1 MTEASVTITLPG
13 ERPQSW
19 NKAYAGQHWAKRK
32 AEVERIRMAVRA
44 VINPETCQVFA
55 GQVDITVTVFFDKR
69 PFDAD
74 NVPAKFYVDACK
86 GWILEDDDQHHVRSV
101 TTVSL
106 LDPQQSRVVIEVR
119 PVQNGAFEWAVHT
132 PEGGYAVPA
141 DVADFLRQ
149 NDRISRLVG
158 IGELP
163 WMPPYIVPAEVVEAS
178 RHRCLEVEQTG
189 RQAGV
194 AERYELQPAPEGSRV
209 LVAGVREQFE
219 QGAALVA
226 EPAAGSGAFLRLDF

>member
-44 VINPETCQVFA
+44 VIDPETCQVFA

-69 PFDAD
+69 PLDAD

-101 TTVSL
+101 RTVSL
-106 LDPQQSRVVIEVR
+106 LDPQQPRVVIDVR
-119 PVQNGAFEWAVHT
+119 PVEIYVTPAGVFELL
-132 PEGGYAVPA
+132 G
-141 DVADFLRQ
+141 
-149 NDRISRLVG
+149 
-158 IGELP
+158 
-163 WMPPYIVPAEVVEAS
+163 MPPYGVPAEVVEAS
-178 RHRCLEVEQTG
+178 RHRCIDVEQTG
-189 RQAGV
+189 KMAGV

-209 LVAGVREQFE
+209 LVAGVKEQFE